1 MPETAHA
8 YIAALRAGH
17 DTLTTRV
24 EQLGPDDL
32 FAQSG
37 ASEWPVHGVL
47 SHLGSGAEIA
57 RLTLAS
63 QLVAAGAGAG
73 AAALPDFSVIW
84 DRWNALG
91 PDQRAKGFIEA
102 NGELVALY
110 ESLSDDQLRNLRIDL
125 GFMPEPVDIATLA
138 SMRLSEQT
146 LHGWDVFV
154 AFDPAAALMAEAVPH
169 LLDRSGALIGWFG
182 KAGMLE
188 QRPAAIVVRTTE
200 PDRTFG
206 LYVGDEVSLGDAPE
220 QPVATLDLPGE
231 SWLRLLAGRL
241 GVGRTPADA
250 TMSGAVSLD
259 DLRRIFPGY

>member
-1 MPETAHA
+1 MAPRSPGSRWRPSSSRPE
-8 YIAALRAGH
+8 R
-17 DTLTTRV
+17 
-24 EQLGPDDL
+24 
-32 FAQSG
+32 
-37 ASEWPVHGVL
+37 
-47 SHLGSGAEIA
+47 
-57 RLTLAS
+57 
-63 QLVAAGAGAG
+63 G

-169 LLDRSGALIGWFG
+169 LLDRSGAVIGWFG

-206 LYVGDEVSLGDAPE
+206 LYVDDEVSLGEAPE

-241 GVGRTPADA
+241 GVGRTPADV
-250 TMSGAVSLD
+250 TMSAPSRSTTCAGSSPATEPRIAGKVGSTRRSGA
-259 DLRRIFPGY
+259 DLSRISRRGA

>member
-1 MPETAHA
+1 MSETAHA

-17 DTLTTRV
+17 DALTTRV

-37 ASEWPVHGVL
+37 AAEWPVHGVL

-57 RLTLAS
+57 RLTLGS
-63 QLVAAGAGAG
+63 QLPSAGSG
-73 AAALPDFSVIW
+73 AAALPDFSVVW

-110 ESLSDDQLRNLRIDL
+110 ESLSDNQLRDLRIDL

-154 AFDPAAALMAEAVPH
+154 AFDSAAALMAEAVPH
-169 LLDRSGALIGWFG
+169 LLDRSGALIGWVG

-188 QRPAAIVVRTTE
+188 QRPAAIVVRTSD

-206 LYVGDEVSLGDAPE
+206 LYVDDEVSLGEAPE
-220 QPVATLDLPGE
+220 QPVATLGLPGE
-231 SWLRLLAGRL
+231 SWLRLVAGRL
-241 GVGRTPADA
+241 GVGHTPAEA

-259 DLRRIFPGY
+259 DLRRVFPGY

>member
-63 QLVAAGAGAG
+63 QLVASGAG
-73 AAALPDFSVIW
+73 AAALPDFSVVW
-84 DRWNALG
+84 DRWNTLG

-138 SMRLSEQT
+138 SMRLGEQT

-182 KAGMLE
+182 KSAMLE
-188 QRPAAIVVRTTE
+188 QRPASIVVRTTQ
-200 PDRTFG
+200 PDRTLG
-206 LYVGDEVSLGDAPE
+206 LYVDDEVSLGEAPE

-231 SWLRLLAGRL
+231 SWLRLIAGRL
-241 GVGRTPADA
+241 GVGRTPADV

-259 DLRRIFPGY
+259 DLRRVFPGY